1 MIVLGVDKLADPP
14 STTTNTVAS
23 LSVIPK
29 EEQIGTSEYTLNRIN
44 SDYSS
49 MAQKNKITTDG
60 NITEITPMESL
71 MDEAKYCHLSIEETE
86 ILGNGDELMNSGT
99 HLFQL
104 MNANN
109 GKVPFNLY
117 EKY

>member
-1 MIVLGVDKLADPP
+1 MDKLENLP
-14 STTTNTVAS
+14 SATNTVGS
-23 LSVIPK
+23 LDQLPVIPK

-44 SDYSS
+44 NDYATT
-49 MAQKNKITTDG
+49 AQKSKITTDG
-60 NITEITPMESL
+60 NISDITPIDAL
-71 MDEAKYCHLSIEETE
+71 IDEAKYCHLSIDETE
-86 ILGNGDELMNSGT
+86 ILGNGDELLNSGT

>member
-1 MIVLGVDKLADPP
+1 MIVLGVEKLADPP
-14 STTTNTVAS
+14 STTNTVAS
-23 LSVIPK
+23 VSVIPK
-29 EEQIGTSEYTLNRIN
+29 QIGTSEYTLNRIN
-44 SDYSS
+44 NDYSS
-49 MAQKNKITTDG
+49 VAQKNKITTDG
-60 NITEITPMESL
+60 NITEITPIEAL
-71 MDEAKYCHLSIEETE
+71 MDEAKYCHLSIDETE